1 MLATKVIRNKKK
13 TAPTNWSMINNSR
26 TINLLDGLLRGE
38 SISQLKN
45 NYGFSKIT
53 NPIAEIRNE
62 IGFDLIENYRIKG
75 LRCEEYRLVKSD
87 IAKQRVKSL
96 LQKILKHIKDM

>member
-1 MLATKVIRNKKK
+1 MIEEKIKRNKKK

-26 TINLLDGLLRGE
+26 TINLLEGLLRGE

-75 LRCEEYRLVKSD
+75 LRCEEYRLVKNS
-87 IAKQRVKSL
+87 IAEQKVKAL
-96 LQKILKHIKDM
+96 QQKILEHIKDI